1 VSARRLRR
9 LATAVALATATLGLP
24 RLAAAQAQVLVVTG
38 LGGERRFADRFRA
51 LGAGLAAA
59 MHTRYGIP
67 DADIAWFGEDSTGT
81 DPRYR
86 GLATREA
93 LDKAVAAFQARAAT
107 GGQVVIVFIGHGA
120 GADAESRLSI
130 PGPDVTVADV
140 QRWLAGFPR
149 QRAAFVALAS
159 GSGDML
165 PILAT
170 PGRVVI
176 TATKTSFERNES
188 KFGEYFVHALTADVA
203 DADKD
208 GRVSLLE
215 AFRYAQRETKRVY
228 YDASKIQTEHAQLD
242 DDGSKQNTAD
252 PPARGGQGTLA
263 RRYFLDAAP
272 VTVAGGDA
280 ALAALYRERFEL
292 EVQVDSVRARKPRM
306 AADAYMMDL
315 ERALVALARKAR
327 EIRTAEGR
335 P

>member
-1 VSARRLRR
+1 
-9 LATAVALATATLGLP
+9 
-24 RLAAAQAQVLVVTG
+24 
-38 LGGERRFADRFRA
+38 
-51 LGAGLAAA
+51 
-59 MHTRYGIP
+59 M
-67 DADIAWFGEDSTGT
+67 
-81 DPRYR
+81 
-86 GLATREA
+86 
-93 LDKAVAAFQARAAT
+93 AAFQARAAT

-228 YDASKIQTEHAQLD
+228 DDASKIQTEHAQLD
-242 DDGSKQNTAD
+242 DDGVERVGAGLRLLLCVQARDDLALRHSDELRLYADDDLRRAIRRFVPRLKIADIRLKYVIVLQSRGVAVHGQYPSAGVETLNQQALKQQRN
-252 PPARGGQGTLA
+252 
-263 RRYFLDAAP
+263 
-272 VTVAGGDA
+272 
-280 ALAALYRERFEL
+280 
-292 EVQVDSVRARKPRM
+292 
-306 AADAYMMDL
+306 
-315 ERALVALARKAR
+315 ALVPGGIGEIDRKSTR
-327 EIRTAEGR
+327 LNSSHT
-335 P
+335 